1 LTVSELAREAGL
13 TLQTTSAHLVKL
25 QNGNLVMAR
34 EQGRHCYFQLAPPGV
49 AAVLEALMG
58 LVAERG
64 HVRTRIGPRDETP
77 RVARRCY
84 NHLAGA
90 AGVQLDESLTQ
101 RDYLI
106 VTNTGLSLSP
116 HGRAFSESLGID
128 LSRLSARRPRSA
140 GNASTVANARPILS
154 ATLAKPFSIC

>member
-1 LTVSELAREAGL
+1 MSELAREAGL

-49 AAVLEALMG
+49 AAALEALMG

-77 RVARRCY
+77 RVEKAVLQSPCRGGGCP
-84 NHLAGA
+84 AGREPDPTR
-90 AGVQLDESLTQ
+90 LPDRDE
-101 RDYLI
+101 
-106 VTNTGLSLSP
+106 
-116 HGRAFSESLGID
+116 HRAV
-128 LSRLSARRPRSA
+128 AVATRPR
-140 GNASTVANARPILS
+140 L
-154 ATLAKPFSIC
+154 F